1 MCALAVVAYV
11 NALGNGFAFDD
22 NLIIVANPVVTGAR
36 WGEALLGPWWF
47 GSTDGGGLF
56 RPLTLTSFT
65 LEWGAW
71 SGSPFGFHLVSVLAH
86 AVVSLLVFLVL
97 ARLASRTAALAG
109 AILFAVHPVH
119 VEAVANVV
127 GRGEIY
133 AAMAV
138 LAASLV
144 YLDEGLRH
152 PSRRP
157 LRLAA
162 LCALYLAALGSKEGG
177 AVLPGLL
184 ALLELTRRDGRPWT
198 RRLAEE
204 APVYVALA
212 GVLAGYLLVRTAVLG
227 AVTGGGA
234 APEFIGVTT
243 GERLLTAVTL
253 WPEYLRLL
261 LFPLDLSADYAPA
274 VLLVSRSVNAAV
286 VAGAFILG
294 GLAFLAWFSSRHHP
308 LVTLGIGWFFV
319 AVLPV
324 SNLLFPAGILLAER
338 TLYLPSVG
346 ASLALAGGW
355 NWAEARLSPAQAR
368 RWVAAGAV
376 AMLALLARTVDRNPS
391 WFSTY
396 TVMNTLA
403 QDHPESAIALRT
415 RAMGLERVGER
426 AEAARLWRTVLALQP
441 NHYGFLVE
449 ASRFFFALG
458 ERATASDLLGR
469 AIALRPSDPSAY
481 RALAEQRLLAGDGR
495 EAHRVALAGL
505 AVAEAGAP
513 LWSLVSES
521 YVAKG
526 DLDASLRAR
535 RAALGADP
543 GSASDWDRLGDVL
556 EALDRMDEA
565 RDARARAASLRA
577 LEPATTGPS

>member
-1 MCALAVVAYV
+1 M
-11 NALGNGFAFDD
+11 
-22 NLIIVANPVVTGAR
+22 VTGAR

-162 LCALYLAALGSKEGG
+162 LCALYLA
-177 AVLPGLL
+177 
-184 ALLELTRRDGRPWT
+184 
-198 RRLAEE
+198 
-204 APVYVALA
+204 

-227 AVTGGGA
+227 AVAGGGA

-368 RWVAAGAV
+368 RWVAAG
-376 AMLALLARTVDRNPS
+376 RWRCWPS
-391 WFSTY
+391 WRGPWTG
-396 TVMNTLA
+396 T
-403 QDHPESAIALRT
+403 P
-415 RAMGLERVGER
+415 
-426 AEAARLWRTVLALQP
+426 
-441 NHYGFLVE
+441 
-449 ASRFFFALG
+449 
-458 ERATASDLLGR
+458 
-469 AIALRPSDPSAY
+469 
-481 RALAEQRLLAGDGR
+481 
-495 EAHRVALAGL
+495 
-505 AVAEAGAP
+505 
-513 LWSLVSES
+513 
-521 YVAKG
+521 
-526 DLDASLRAR
+526 
-535 RAALGADP
+535 P
-543 GSASDWDRLGDVL
+543 GSAPTR
-556 EALDRMDEA
+556 
-565 RDARARAASLRA
+565 
-577 LEPATTGPS
+577 